1 MKAPYEQTYH
11 EMEERYWWFRGRRDV
26 IMRLMR
32 DVSSDAA
39 VLEVGCSGGVL
50 LHDLWERGFRHLAG
64 IDISSNAVLRC
75 RTRGLDGVQQ
85 ADARALPFP
94 DETFDMVIASDILE
108 HLPDADRAVAEWRR
122 VLKSGGQLIVF
133 VPAYQW
139 LWSRHD
145 EMNNHVKRYSHRELV
160 ACMHRQQMTI
170 LRSGFWNSVL
180 VTPIACVRLL
190 QKMMPARFRS
200 RAMSGDLAA
209 IPAWLNAAL
218 EALLVL
224 ENKILMRGWTSYAGV
239 SVFAIGRK

>member
-1 MKAPYEQTYH
+1 MKTQYEQTYH
-11 EMEERYWWFRGRRDV
+11 EMEERYWWFRGRRDF

-32 DVSSDAA
+32 AVSPDAA

-50 LHDLWERGFRHLAG
+50 LHDLRARGFTQLVG
-64 IDISSNAVLRC
+64 IDISPQAVQCC

-94 DETFDMVIASDILE
+94 DETFDIVVASDILE
-108 HLPDADRAVAEWRR
+108 HLPDADSAVAEWRR
-122 VLKSGGQLIVF
+122 VLKPGGQLIVF

-145 EMNNHVKRYSHRELV
+145 EMNNHVKRYSYRELV
-160 ACMHRQQMTI
+160 GCLHRNQLAI

-180 VTPIACVRLL
+180 VAPIACVRLF

-200 RAMSGDLAA
+200 RATSGDLTA

-218 EALLVL
+218 TALLVW
-224 ENKILMRGWTSYAGV
+224 ENKLLMRGWTSRAGV